1 MLFSIK
7 LARMTSM
14 LQGLLLGLANGASC
28 LATCSPVLFP
38 YLVSEGKPLRKNLF
52 PLVLFL
58 CGRLAGYLVFAVIAW
73 QIGEVIRIDPRS
85 GLIFGIVYAML
96 ACALIVY
103 GFRPPNHACVAGSLG
118 SRFHSSTAYRPLAM
132 PALLGLLTGLSLCP
146 PFIAALAGA
155 TGQTS
160 LVSSLL
166 FFISFFIATSLY
178 LLPLP
183 FAGLLGRFQEIRITA
198 RLAAGIV
205 GCYYLYRG
213 LIMIHGGLHS

>member
-1 MLFSIK
+1 
-7 LARMTSM
+7 
-14 LQGLLLGLANGASC
+14 
-28 LATCSPVLFP
+28 
-38 YLVSEGKPLRKNLF
+38 
-52 PLVLFL
+52 
-58 CGRLAGYLVFAVIAW
+58 
-73 QIGEVIRIDPRS
+73 
-85 GLIFGIVYAML
+85 
-96 ACALIVY
+96 
-103 GFRPPNHACVAGSLG
+103 
-118 SRFHSSTAYRPLAM
+118 M